1 MPDNS
6 PARCLSVSKSDAV
19 YVLGL
24 CGYDNMQGMFNLIPR
39 VPFIG
44 VGRYMFA
51 CVSTSLG
58 HANTYIC
65 LETRQGH
72 GRDSMPIQS
81 T

>member
-6 PARCLSVSKSDAV
+6 PAR
-19 YVLGL
+19 
-24 CGYDNMQGMFNLIPR
+24 CGYDNMQGMFNLIPP

-44 VGRYMFA
+44 LGSYIVYMFA

>member
-1 MPDNS
+1 
-6 PARCLSVSKSDAV
+6 
-19 YVLGL
+19 
-24 CGYDNMQGMFNLIPR
+24 MQGMFNLIPP

-44 VGRYMFA
+44 LGSYIVYMFA